1 MTDPMNDSMT
11 DPMNNCMTDRTTKSS
26 TNPTQSENVTKGSSH
41 IKKTVKKGDIVH

>member
-26 TNPTQSENVTKGSSH
+26 TNPTQSENVTKASD
-41 IKKTVKKGDIVH
+41 KVKNSIRRYAS